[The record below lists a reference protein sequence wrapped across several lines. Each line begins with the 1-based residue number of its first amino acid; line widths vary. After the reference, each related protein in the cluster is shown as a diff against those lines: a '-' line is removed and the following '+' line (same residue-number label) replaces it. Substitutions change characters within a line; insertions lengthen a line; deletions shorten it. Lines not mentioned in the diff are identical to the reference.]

1 MENNFFLVRKR
12 VRIFENRAARTLACE
27 NIRFSLLF
35 AAGDVSPRN
44 VPSGEGNWGTTQ
56 RNSNWSLRKTK
67 IIVSFW
73 KNKETRPRFLV
84 LANFGACLSPEK
96 PRDIA
101 YISSIFKH
109 MQRWWVSWIRSI
121 YWFFFFFFFS
131 NGNNYR
137 ITYKSLIK
145 SFYLYSRLNKST
157 ESSRWVWQVWR
168 IAAVLHWL
176 GPSLYPLTMPFVHTG
191 EAKCQANPCLGC
203 YDEKII
209 LKLLYLNSYKK
220 SIFFSFY
227 RCIVCSTNY
236 RTNRTW
242 LLEVNRVSYNFT
254 SLNQ

>member
-1 MENNFFLVRKR
+1 MTRLDAIATVDILTASN
-12 VRIFENRAARTLACE
+12 
-27 NIRFSLLF
+27 
-35 AAGDVSPRN
+35 
-44 VPSGEGNWGTTQ
+44 NWGKTQ

-73 KNKETRPRFLV
+73 ENKETRPRFLV
-84 LANFGACLSPEK
+84 LANFGACLSLEK

-101 YISSIFKH
+101 YISSIFKR
-109 MQRWWVSWIRSI
+109 MQRWWVSWTIRSI
-121 YWFFFFFFFS
+121 SWFFFSFFCFS

-137 ITYKSLIK
+137 IIYKLLFT
-145 SFYLYSRLNKST
+145 SFYRYSRLKKST

-176 GPSLYPLTMPFVHTG
+176 GPSLYPLTMPFVRTG

-203 YDEKII
+203 YDEKVI

-227 RCIVCSTNY
+227 RCIVCSTNHN

-242 LLEVNRVSYNFT
+242 LLEMNIECLFERVIISPPWINREI
-254 SLNQ
+254 

>member
-1 MENNFFLVRKR
+1 MVGIVNKVYLLIFL
-12 VRIFENRAARTLACE
+12 
-27 NIRFSLLF
+27 
-35 AAGDVSPRN
+35 
-44 VPSGEGNWGTTQ
+44 
-56 RNSNWSLRKTK
+56 
-67 IIVSFW
+67 
-73 KNKETRPRFLV
+73 FL
-84 LANFGACLSPEK
+84 
-96 PRDIA
+96 
-101 YISSIFKH
+101 
-109 MQRWWVSWIRSI
+109 
-121 YWFFFFFFFS
+121 FFS

-137 ITYKSLIK
+137 MRYKSLFT

-176 GPSLYPLTMPFVHTG
+176 GPSRYPLTMPFVHTG

-227 RCIVCSTNY
+227 RRIVCSTNY

-242 LLEVNRVSYNFT
+242 LLESIERFRMTFTAKVNV
-254 SLNQ
+254 